1 MTKITKLFSLVAC
14 LVFAVTLFTS
24 IAYADIPAPPDC
36 LPGQDPKTSFCT
48 PANSNKNAN
57 NRNNRNGQ
65 NEIITYAIVG
75 GAVLVVTAV
84 SAVVLIKIRRRNVK

>member
-1 MTKITKLFSLVAC
+1 
-14 LVFAVTLFTS
+14 LVFAVTFFTS
-24 IAYADIPAPPDC
+24 IAYADIPAPPGC

-48 PANSNKNAN
+48 PANSNKNA
-57 NRNNRNGQ
+57 NNRNGQ